1 MQHDTTSVHAHGSC
15 AHPVLEQPHKD
26 VSQCVYQLE
35 LLIAQMVEQS
45 IMASSLL
52 LLAPKP
58 PMT

>member
-1 MQHDTTSVHAHGSC
+1 MPTKAAHTLCWNSHTKMC
-15 AHPVLEQPHKD
+15 RKSYVF
-26 VSQCVYQLE
+26 YQLE
-35 LLIAQMVEQS
+35 LLIAQVVEQS